1 MQCSGEVIG
10 PSLLQQSSI
19 GLFSWQP
26 YPDEQSQSLWLE
38 LKSTLSCTWAS
49 FNSSVVCPQR
59 LFPSCRVKMEGSGI
73 TPGENRYSSRT
84 WEQEWK
90 QWIPTS
96 GYLESQAKSS
106 VGMIHIQN
114 SLYEISNK
122 SYKSQN
128 SGLQN
133 KSLVRILPKLLSFGS
148 EVHGCSRQFLSVD
161 EGSGHKRSPFQ
172 TQTMSQTPHWEEPRC
187 SRTSWPEYR
196 GNGLYLLGFSRQL
209 KPLSYYHPLT
219 SSSVFTVFNWTY
231 NKKQPTNQ
239 TILTSWQESF
249 PLH

>member
-1 MQCSGEVIG
+1 M
-10 PSLLQQSSI
+10 
-19 GLFSWQP
+19 
-26 YPDEQSQSLWLE
+26 Y
-38 LKSTLSCTWAS
+38 T
-49 FNSSVVCPQR
+49 
-59 LFPSCRVKMEGSGI
+59 
-73 TPGENRYSSRT
+73 GENRYSSCT

-106 VGMIHIQN
+106 PVGTVHIQN
-114 SLYEISNK
+114 SLYEVSNK

-133 KSLVRILPKLLSFGS
+133 KSPVRILPELLSFES

-196 GNGLYLLGFSRQL
+196 GNGLYLLGPAVSSWSHWATIL
-209 KPLSYYHPLT
+209 LPAPLSLPSLIEYT
-219 SSSVFTVFNWTY
+219 TKN
-231 NKKQPTNQ
+231 NQPTHTHFLTGIFPSALSCIFSFTRLWKKNSRWWKFTCTVWQ
-239 TILTSWQESF
+239 ILLRKEQKRKCNWERKPTVNWKTGSCRLW
-249 PLH
+249 P